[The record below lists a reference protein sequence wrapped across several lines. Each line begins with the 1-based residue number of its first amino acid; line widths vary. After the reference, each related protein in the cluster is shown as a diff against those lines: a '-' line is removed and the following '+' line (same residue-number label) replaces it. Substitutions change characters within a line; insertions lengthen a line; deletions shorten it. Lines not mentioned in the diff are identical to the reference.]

1 MEILDIS
8 HIQHYPIGGE
18 NALKFL
24 YTKTEKYANREV
36 GIAVGI
42 GNVASPYIDLK
53 IGKDIHRLC
62 LNSLNHS
69 VFPLLYPPSCLY
81 SAMEDGSVPIVEL
94 FKLYETRV
102 FDTNKKY
109 QVVFNTPII
118 SYEWAVYDTIK
129 KEEGIL
135 KFIRKTSNMGDLV
148 HSFRYDP
155 ELRRFSMYDDTNRR
169 PLGVAFQTDLFQ
181 YLFERHIDV
190 FGLIPKGLARDIT
203 TLNNQTK

>member
-1 MEILDIS
+1 MDILDIS

-81 SAMEDGSVPIVEL
+81 SAMEDGSVPIAYIASIICGINKEWTL
-94 FKLYETRV
+94 LETSLQYEGDKCNYH
-102 FDTNKKY
+102 F
-109 QVVFNTPII
+109 F
-118 SYEWAVYDTIK
+118 YEDGSFHYVKSFED
-129 KEEGIL
+129 G
-135 KFIRKTSNMGDLV
+135 
-148 HSFRYDP
+148 SFRNIRV
-155 ELRRFSMYDDTNRR
+155 ENQLQ
-169 PLGVAFQTDLFQ
+169 AFQ
-181 YLFERHIDV
+181 YCYSKHIDLE
-190 FGLIPKGLARDIT
+190 GLIPKGLAIDIT